1 MNEVGGRNYNVKE
14 KKGMGDLKGEGRT
27 HISLFVAERH
37 FNIRLWFGG
46 NLLRI
51 SVQ

>member
-27 HISLFVAERH
+27 HISLFVAER
-37 FNIRLWFGG
+37 LSTMDCGLAG
-46 NLLRI
+46 
-51 SVQ
+51 